1 MQLNDLKETPPW
13 EWPQDAAKTF
23 LSVLRNPKA
32 KASDR
37 LVAAELAGDMVAIN
51 DALVDA
57 LLNIVGNASEP
68 AELRAKAAI
77 SLGPML
83 EQSDIEMGD
92 DGEFDDPDDVPIS
105 EKTFRKFS
113 SLSARSICIRRP

>member
-1 MQLNDLKETPPW
+1 MHLNDLKETPPW
-13 EWPQDAAKTF
+13 EWPRDAAKTF
-23 LSVLRNPKA
+23 LSVLRNSQA

-37 LVAAELAGDMVAIN
+37 LLAAELAGDMVAIN

-57 LLNIVGNASEP
+57 LLAIVGNASEP

-77 SLGPML
+77 SLGPVL

-105 EKTFRKFS
+105 EKTFRKV
-113 SLSARSICIRRP
+113 